1 MGYLFKKMVKIV
13 SWLCWC
19 SGYRNL
25 SVCFFVI
32 VCMRVVSY
40 IVLEEEQPAEKA
52 EEISS
57 EQGEVDRGGAA

>member
-1 MGYLFKKMVKIV
+1 M
-13 SWLCWC
+13 
-19 SGYRNL
+19 
-25 SVCFFVI
+25 CFFVI
-32 VCMRVVSY
+32 VCMCVVSY